1 MNDTPTVLL
10 VAERDEQVC
19 EFLVGQFLADGFDAH
34 GAHGAEDARVKLAHL
49 HPELLV
55 LGELDDLHG
64 QLELLRGIR
73 AGGMDGLAVIVVSAD
88 CSELAELRAFR
99 EGADDYVRAP
109 ASYPLL
115 RARCLA
121 LLRRVRGACVSR
133 IRVGALELDTVAR
146 RATVAGDLFHLSRL
160 EFDLL
165 AQLASEPT
173 RAWSKWE
180 LLRDVW
186 GYKAQGNTRTVDAHA
201 CRLRKRLAAAGAP
214 NLVVNVRGVG
224 YRLSGAPVVA
234 LAPGATTP
242 VTMIAGSN
250 GRAS

>member
-10 VAERDEQVC
+10 VVERDEQAC
-19 EFLVGQFLADGFDAH
+19 EFLVGQLLADGFQAR
-34 GAHGAEDARVKLAHL
+34 GAQSAQQARVKLAH
-49 HPELLV
+49 HQPELLV
-55 LGELDDLHG
+55 LGELDGPHG
-64 QLELLRGIR
+64 QLELLRGLR
-73 AGGMDGLAVIVVSAD
+73 AGGLEGLAVIVVSSD
-88 CSELAELRAFR
+88 YSELAELRAFR
-99 EGADDYVRAP
+99 EGADDYVKAP
-109 ASYPLL
+109 VSYPVLH
-115 RARCLA
+115 ARCLA
-121 LLRRVRGACVSR
+121 LLRRGRGTCVAR
-133 IRVGALELDTVAR
+133 IRVGVLEIDNVAR
-146 RATVAGDLFHLSRL
+146 RATVAGRLLHLSRL

-234 LAPGATTP
+234 LTPCEPVCAT
-242 VTMIAGSN
+242 SN